1 MLSLEHDC
9 RIAIVGLGYV
19 GLPLALAF
27 SKYFST
33 VGYDINKKRIDQLR
47 SGYDHTNEALTES
60 LAPNANLV
68 FTNNEDDLAN
78 SSIYIVTVPTPI
90 DTDNSPDLEPL
101 IAASK
106 LVGSRLEKDNIVIYE
121 STVYPGATEEIC
133 IPLLEQTSGLV
144 LNRDFYVGYSPE
156 RINPGDRIHTLENIV
171 KLTSG
176 SNEESSLLIDEL
188 YKKIITAGTYRLPG
202 IREAEAAKVIE
213 NVQRDV
219 NIALMNELAQ
229 IFKRLNIDTQTVL
242 HAANTKWN
250 FLPFTPGL
258 VGGHCIGVDP
268 YYLAHKA
275 REAGYEP
282 HIIPAS
288 REINEGM
295 GRYIADQIMQVM
307 RSANIKKPNILI
319 MGLSFKE
326 NCPDLRNTKVID
338 IYRTLL
344 PSSSN
349 VDVFDPWVDRETALK
364 EYGIELINEPVN
376 GQYDAIILAVK
387 HDIFAESG
395 IETIRSWGKT
405 GCYVYDVKHLLEA
418 KETDGRL

>member
-1 MLSLEHDC
+1 MLSIDNDC

-27 SKYFST
+27 SKHFHT
-33 VGYDINKKRIDQLR
+33 VGYDINKKRIEQLL
-47 SGYDHTNEALTES
+47 SGYDHTREALAES
-60 LAPNANLV
+60 LKSNSRL
-68 FTNNEDDLAN
+68 TLSSDD
-78 SSIYIVTVPTPI
+78 SSLTDCDIYIVTVPTPI
-90 DTDNSPDLEPL
+90 DKDNSPDLDPL
-101 IAASK
+101 IAASE
-106 LVGSRLEKDNIVIYE
+106 LVGAHLGKKNIVIYE

-133 IPLLEQTSGLV
+133 IPVLEETSGLV
-144 LNRDFYVGYSPE
+144 LNKDFYVGYSPE
-156 RINPGDRIHTLENIV
+156 RINPGDKVHTLESIV

-176 SNEESSLLIDEL
+176 SNEESSVFIDDL
-188 YKKIITAGTYRLPG
+188 YKKIIAAGTYRLPG

-229 IFKRLNIDTQTVL
+229 IFERLDIDTQTVL

-275 REAGYEP
+275 RKAGYEP
-282 HIIPAS
+282 RIIPAS

-295 GRYIADQIMQVM
+295 GQYIANQVSRAMQ
-307 RSANIKKPNILI
+307 SAGIERPRVLV

-338 IYRTLL
+338 IYNTFVSRN
-344 PSSSN
+344 SHI
-349 VDVFDPWVDRETALK
+349 DIYDPWVDQETASR
-364 EYGIELINEPVN
+364 EYGISLVTEPAK
-376 GQYDAIILAVK
+376 GYYDSIILAVR
-387 HDIFAESG
+387 HDVFIQAG
-395 IETIRSWGKT
+395 IKNIRGWGKP
-405 GCYVYDVKHLLEA
+405 GCYIYDVKHLFDA
-418 KETDGRL
+418 NDTDGRL

>member
-1 MLSLEHDC
+1 MLSLENDC
-9 RIAIVGLGYV
+9 RIAVVGLGYV

-27 SKYFST
+27 SKHFET
-33 VGYDINKKRIDQLR
+33 VGYDIDRKRIDQLL
-47 SGYDHTNEALTES
+47 SGFDHTKEAQSES
-60 LAPNANLV
+60 LKSNDSLFLTNDPSQLALCSV
-68 FTNNEDDLAN
+68 F
-78 SSIYIVTVPTPI
+78 IVTVPTPI
-90 DTDNSPDLEPL
+90 DKNNKPDLGPL
-101 IAASK
+101 VAASE
-106 LVGSRLEKDNIVIYE
+106 LVGSYLGKDNVVIYE
-121 STVYPGATEEIC
+121 STVYPGATEEVC
-133 IPLLEQTSGLV
+133 IPILEQSSGLV
-144 LNRDFYVGYSPE
+144 INKDFYAGYSPE
-156 RINPGDRIHTLENIV
+156 RINPGDKIHTLENIV

-176 SNEESSLLIDEL
+176 SNEESSLLIDNL
-188 YKKIITAGTYRLPG
+188 YKKIIKAGTYRLPG

-258 VGGHCIGVDP
+258 VGGHCIGIDP

-275 REAGYEP
+275 RETGYEP

-295 GRYIADQIMQVM
+295 GRYIADQVLRVM
-307 RSANIKKPNILI
+307 RSTNVTKPNILI

-338 IYRTLL
+338 IYKTLL
-344 PSSSN
+344 TSGAN
-349 VDVFDPWVDRETALK
+349 VDVFDPWVDHDTASR
-364 EYGIELINEPVN
+364 EYGIELISRPAN
-376 GQYDAIILAVK
+376 GSYDAIILAVK
-387 HDIFAESG
+387 HDIFAETG
-395 IETIRSWGKT
+395 IETIRSWGKS
-405 GCYVYDVKHLLEA
+405 GCFIYDVKHLFEA
-418 KETDGRL
+418 RETDDRL

>member
-33 VGYDINKKRIDQLR
+33 VGYDINEKRIDQLR
-47 SGYDHTNEALTES
+47 SGYDHTYEALTES

-405 GCYVYDVKHLLEA
+405 GCYVYDVKHLFEA